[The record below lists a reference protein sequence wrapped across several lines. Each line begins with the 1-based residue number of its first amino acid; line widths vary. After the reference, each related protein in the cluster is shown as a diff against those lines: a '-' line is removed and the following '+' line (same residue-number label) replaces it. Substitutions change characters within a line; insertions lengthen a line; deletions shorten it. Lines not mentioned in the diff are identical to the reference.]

1 MSVKNVLK
9 FRSVKS
15 ETFWYKDFCTCVLF
29 YDMNIP
35 IKSTFGKFDG
45 ETGKLSKNT
54 TVQLSKS
61 RTVQLSK
68 SHTVQLS
75 NFFLINLKVRGH
87 TVQLSKKFTAIQ
99 YNCQKNLKW
108 FLQENFPICRAW
120 WWYKIVNKAHSH
132 TVQLSNYISNVS

>member
-1 MSVKNVLK
+1 MKYGRRCELWVEFHFMHQEKK
-9 FRSVKS
+9 
-15 ETFWYKDFCTCVLF
+15 W
-29 YDMNIP
+29 
-35 IKSTFGKFDG
+35 G
-45 ETGKLSKNT
+45 TGKLSKNT

-99 YNCQKNLKW
+99 YNCQKNLK
-108 FLQENFPICRAW
+108 
-120 WWYKIVNKAHSH
+120 
-132 TVQLSNYISNVS
+132 